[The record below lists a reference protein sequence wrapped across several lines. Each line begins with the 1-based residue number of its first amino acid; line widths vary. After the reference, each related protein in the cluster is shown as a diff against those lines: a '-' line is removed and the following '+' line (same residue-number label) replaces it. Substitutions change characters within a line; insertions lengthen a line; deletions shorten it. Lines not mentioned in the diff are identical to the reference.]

1 MDLTNKTIF
10 DFCDDKEVRKSIIGD
25 YSEDYYKSL
34 PTAVKM
40 SHLRDYAASVNNVE
54 LFNEATA
61 ALNNAENKFEAS
73 REVAQEEGRIVDY

>member
-1 MDLTNKTIF
+1 MDITNKTIF
-10 DFCDDKEVRKSIIGD
+10 DFCDNKEVRKSIIGD

-34 PTAVKM
+34 ATAVKM

-61 ALNNAENKFEAS
+61 TLSKAENEFEVSQEA
-73 REVAQEEGRIVDY
+73 AQEEGRIEDY